1 MLLIVSQK
9 GDRQHHLT
17 FMTRSL
23 QNYFDRKRVSRFG
36 KGAIAWLYEHETDFK
51 ISRANSEAIPWQV
64 KPLAEL
70 MLLLVVMERHGVR
83 SKLLDGLGAIAL
95 EEGNGFD
102 WHELAAYDP
111 SAATG
116 MALVA
121 DFYRTFNRQT
131 PFDERYFLFLNQIG
145 YFQGMDR
152 LPYRAMDLA
161 YNLGRVVSADYEK
174 DLPRCFAST
183 AFGRRQHIVRYT
195 IDDIYSLTHAVF
207 YLTDLGLRPADQM
220 LDPEI
225 AERLRGEL
233 ATLTAAMLRADNAD
247 VLGELLL
254 CWMFCGIKRNFL
266 NQAILDHAI
275 HQMTAA
281 VTKDGAIAPSA
292 TIFRQASEDRA
303 TFKQLYHTTLVG
315 AFLFTLLTE
324 TDLYAIN

>member
-1 MLLIVSQK
+1 MGSITRLLMI
-9 GDRQHHLT
+9 
-17 FMTRSL
+17 RSL
-23 QNYFDRKRVSRFG
+23 QNYFDMKRISGLGRR
-36 KGAIAWLYEHETDFK
+36 ATAWLYEHEASFR
-51 ISRANSEAIPWQV
+51 ISRTNRDAIPWQV

-83 SKLLDGLGAIAL
+83 NKLLNCLGAIAL
-95 EEGNGFD
+95 AEGNGFD

-121 DFYRTFNRQT
+121 DFYRTLKRSA
-131 PFDERYFLFLNQIG
+131 PFDDRFFLFLNQIG
-145 YFQGMDR
+145 YFEGMDR
-152 LPYRAMDLA
+152 LPYRDMDLA
-161 YNLGRVVSADYEK
+161 YNLGRVVSAHYEK
-174 DLPRCFAST
+174 DLPRWFAST

-207 YLTDLGLRPADQM
+207 YLTDLGLRPVESL
-220 LDPEI
+220 LD
-225 AERLRGEL
+225 AETAGRLRAEL
-233 ATLTAAMLRADNAD
+233 STLTAAILRADNTD

-254 CWMFCGIKRNFL
+254 CWMFCDVERNSL

-275 HQMTAA
+275 YQMTAA
-281 VTKDGAIAPSA
+281 MTKDGAVAPSA
-292 TIFRQASEDRA
+292 RIFRQAGEGRA

>member
-1 MLLIVSQK
+1 MI
-9 GDRQHHLT
+9 
-17 FMTRSL
+17 RSL
-23 QNYFDRKRVSRFG
+23 QNYFDRKRISGLGRC
-36 KGAIAWLYEHETDFK
+36 AIAWLYEHEADFK
-51 ISRANSEAIPWQV
+51 ISRANGDAIPWQV

-70 MLLLVVMERHGVR
+70 MLLLVVMERHGVKD
-83 SKLLDGLGAIAL
+83 KLLNGLSAIAMA
-95 EEGNGFD
+95 EGDGFD

-121 DFYRTFNRQT
+121 DFYRTLKRSA
-131 PFDERYFLFLNQIG
+131 PFDNRFFLFLNQIG
-145 YFQGMDR
+145 YFEGMDR
-152 LPYRAMDLA
+152 LPYRDMDLA
-161 YNLGRVVSADYEK
+161 YNLGRVVSAEYER
-174 DLPRCFAST
+174 DLPRWLAST

-207 YLTDLGLRPADQM
+207 YLTDLGLRPVESL
-220 LDPEI
+220 LD
-225 AERLRGEL
+225 AETAGRLRAEL
-233 ATLTAAMLRADNAD
+233 STLTAAILRADNTD

-254 CWMFCGIKRNFL
+254 CWMFCDIERNSL

-275 HQMTAA
+275 YQMTAA
-281 VTKDGAIAPSA
+281 MTKDGAVAPSA
-292 TIFRQASEDRA
+292 RIFRQAGEGRA